1 MEALM
6 TFEAGSESCSFN
18 VLTRDKNERV
28 IRLRKQSTLINEK
41 KVVIVI
47 VKDET
52 DRINFFQS
60 QDFIQENQYRDHMLS
75 VALTSS
81 LESLR

>member
-6 TFEAGSESCSFN
+6 TFEAGSESCSFK

-28 IRLRKQSTLINEK
+28 IRLRKQSALINEK

-52 DRINFFQS
+52 DRINFF
-60 QDFIQENQYRDHMLS
+60 
-75 VALTSS
+75 
-81 LESLR
+81 